1 MPEISR
7 FLGIIITM
15 YYSEHPPPHF
25 HVRYGEHKAVIA
37 IEPPAILRGSL
48 PPRVHGLV
56 IEWAAMHRDDLLANW
71 QAAKL
76 EVPLQPIE
84 PLE

>member
-7 FLGIIITM
+7 FLGLIITM

-25 HVRYGEHKAVIA
+25 HARYGEQKAVIA
-37 IEPPAILRGSL
+37 IDPPVMIQGQF
-48 PPRVHGLV
+48 PPRVYGLV
-56 IEWAAMHRDDLLANW
+56 IEWATLHREELLENW
-71 QAAKL
+71 RLITEQA
-76 EVPLQPIE
+76 PLRSIA

>member
-25 HVRYGEHKAVIA
+25 HARYGQYKAVIS
-37 IEPPAILRGSL
+37 IEPPALIHGML

-56 IEWAAMHRDDLLANW
+56 IEWAALNRNELLANW
-71 QAAKL
+71 QLAMAQSPL
-76 EVPLQPIE
+76 EPIE

>member
-7 FLGIIITM
+7 FLGIIIAM
-15 YYSEHPPPHF
+15 YYNDHAPPHF
-25 HVRYGEHKAVIA
+25 HARYGELEAVMTIDA
-37 IEPPAILRGSL
+37 GEMLAGNL

-56 IEWAAMHRDDLLANW
+56 QEWRRIHLAELLEDWSLARERRTLNR
-71 QAAKL
+71 
-76 EVPLQPIE
+76 IE